1 MLHIVVGRITIFSD
15 QKLSLNMSYLNMNA
29 VMKQVDRDVELCNV
43 KCVTFKDFDAR
54 SLKHQPRSPVH
65 SKVVSPH
72 LIISPAVEQ
81 RWQVR
86 VRTQEV
92 CL

>member
-1 MLHIVVGRITIFSD
+1 MITILSD
-15 QKLSLNMSYLNMNA
+15 QKLSLNMADLNMNA
-29 VMKQVDRDVELCNV
+29 VMKQVDRDVELCKM
-43 KCVTFKDFDAR
+43 KCETFKYFDAR
-54 SLKHQPRSPVH
+54 SILKHQPRSRVH
-65 SKVVSPH
+65 RKMVSPH